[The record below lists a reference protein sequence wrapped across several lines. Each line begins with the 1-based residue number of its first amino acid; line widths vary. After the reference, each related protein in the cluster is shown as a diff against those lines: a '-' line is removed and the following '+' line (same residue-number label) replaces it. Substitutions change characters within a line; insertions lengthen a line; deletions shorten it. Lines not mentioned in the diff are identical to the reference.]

1 MVLGAFGQLILDARK
16 IFEVRK
22 SRVILVLYAI
32 TIGGVHQLGDLVAG
46 SVLLPGQLSLKALCI
61 CPKIVGSALQHWLER
76 ADPVLRTWCLVQNPD
91 DENPDPRRRQ
101 RATIAPADAAE
112 DPQAARA
119 REALRLLMRCSIV
132 EVAFHVCTFAF

>member
-61 CPKIVGSALQHWLER
+61 CPKIVGSALQATQGIVKLLST
-76 ADPVLRTWCLVQNPD
+76 DLVL
-91 DENPDPRRRQ
+91 
-101 RATIAPADAAE
+101 
-112 DPQAARA
+112 
-119 REALRLLMRCSIV
+119 LLQ
-132 EVAFHVCTFAF
+132 